1 MIKHD
6 GDPGK
11 LNWAPRSWY
20 GKELDFFHP
29 WFLDNLDLQK
39 TLWGKI
45 KCWLELECKFW
56 FEPITSRPKCPTPIS
71 TIKWRINIIK
81 FKINQARLGENY

>member
-6 GDPGK
+6 GDPGE

-20 GKELDFFHP
+20 GHELDLFHP
-29 WFLDNLDLQK
+29 WFLNNLDLQK
-39 TLWGKI
+39 TLWRKI

-71 TIKWRINIIK
+71 TIKWRI
-81 FKINQARLGENY
+81 QYNYWGK

>member
-6 GDPGK
+6 GAPGE
-11 LNWAPRSWY
+11 LNWAPRSWF
-20 GKELDFFHP
+20 GHELDLFHP
-29 WFLDNLDLQK
+29 WFLNNLDLQK

-56 FEPITSRPKCPTPIS
+56 FAPIPSRPKCPTPIS
-71 TIKWRINIIK
+71 TIKWRI
-81 FKINQARLGENY
+81 QYNYWGK